1 MPASRYDIVLNVDRA
16 FSRKVPRRRLTT
28 LARRALAK
36 QEVAAPA
43 QLSIVVT
50 DDSTMRDLNRRFRDK
65 DVATDVLSFGI
76 DASDAFVT
84 PPDSPDLIGE
94 VVISFPTAE
103 RQAREQGR
111 DVVEELEH
119 LLLHGCLHLLG
130 FDHEAAADA
139 RVMRAREEALLGR
152 AVH

>member
-1 MPASRYDIVLNVDRA
+1 MPAPRYDIALNVDRA
-16 FSRKVPRRRLTT
+16 FSRKVPRRRLTS
-28 LARRALAK
+28 LARHVLAG
-36 QEVAAPA
+36 QEVAPSA

-50 DDSTMRDLNRRFRDK
+50 DDDTVRDLNRRFRD
-65 DVATDVLSFGI
+65 DDAATDVLSFGS

-84 PPDSPDLIGE
+84 PPDSPDLLGE
-94 VVISFPTAE
+94 VVISHPTAE
-103 RQAREQGR
+103 RQAQEQGR

-119 LLLHGCLHLLG
+119 LLVHGCLHLLG

-139 RVMRAREEALLGR
+139 RAMRDREEALLGR